1 MRWNKFKIKTT
12 TQATDYVCGLL
23 AAFDITS
30 VEIEDNIQLS
40 EEDSKK
46 QYVDI
51 LADLPEDDG
60 TAYVIFYTDDDVDI
74 KDLLEKIEK
83 SMNEA
88 RDFLDV
94 GEATI
99 EQSTT
104 EEEDWINNWKEHFKA
119 FEVGDFYI
127 KPSWEELDDKYKNK
141 HVIEIDPGTAFGTG
155 QHDTTQLCIKELID
169 YVKPG
174 MKVLDL
180 GCGSGILGIA
190 AKELKAGRVDLIDI
204 DENAIPVA
212 SDNFTQNNI
221 DKSDVNFIV
230 GNVLEDKSLMERSES
245 EKYDIVVANILADVI
260 IPIAGIVD
268 RFLDKDGIFISSGI
282 IDMKEKEVVDAIDK
296 NENLELVDVKSQGEW
311 RAVVA
316 KKSN

>member
-74 KDLLEKIEK
+74 KDLLKKIEK

-260 IPIAGIVD
+260 IPIARIVD

-316 KKSN
+316 KKR

>member
-127 KPSWEELDDKYKNK
+127 KPSWEELDDEYKNK

-190 AKELKAGRVDLIDI
+190 AKKLNAGRVDLIDI

>member
-169 YVKPG
+169 HVKPG

-204 DENAIPVA
+204 DENAIPIA

-316 KKSN
+316 KKR

>member
-169 YVKPG
+169 HVKPG

-204 DENAIPVA
+204 DENAIPIA

-260 IPIAGIVD
+260 IPIARIVD

-316 KKSN
+316 KKR

>member
-60 TAYVIFYTDDDVDI
+60 TAYVIFYTDDDVDT
-74 KDLLEKIEK
+74 KELLEKIEK

-88 RDFLDV
+88 RNFLDV
-94 GEATI
+94 GDATI

-127 KPSWEELDDKYKNK
+127 KPSWEELDDEYKNK

-260 IPIAGIVD
+260 IPIARIVD

-282 IDMKEKEVVDAIDK
+282 IDMKEKEVVGAIDK